1 VESRGSHQ
9 TDSGRFLDTSI
20 SRASNLLKTHENELH
35 TVSHLIKSLDPLH
48 FGSHLGAIRC
58 HELMNA
64 IEVYMYRSSADDGQL
79 AKALVEYET
88 LSLDEVKK
96 VLGGQKLER
105 LEALKALG
113 DEVLLGEE
121 ERKGQ
126 GEIVE
131 GI

>member
-1 VESRGSHQ
+1 
-9 TDSGRFLDTSI
+9 
-20 SRASNLLKTHENELH
+20 
-35 TVSHLIKSLDPLH
+35 
-48 FGSHLGAIRC
+48 
-58 HELMNA
+58 
-64 IEVYMYRSSADDGQL
+64 MYRSSADDWQL